1 MWFRLRRNEV
11 RLLVLGMYAVFGFAG
26 VVTHCCELLFA
37 VPKYRD
43 SGTVQGRECI
53 PLAKGSFVYIYIYI
67 GISGFVSRN
76 ILWKVC

>member
-53 PLAKGSFVYIYIYI
+53 PLAKGSFVYIYI
-67 GISGFVSRN
+67 GISGFISRN